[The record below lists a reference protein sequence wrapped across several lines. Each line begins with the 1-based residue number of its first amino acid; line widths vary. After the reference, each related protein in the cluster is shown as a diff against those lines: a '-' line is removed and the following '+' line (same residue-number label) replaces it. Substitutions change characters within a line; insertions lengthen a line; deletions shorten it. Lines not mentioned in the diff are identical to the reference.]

1 MSKKQSRSTKT
12 IEVGKA
18 EHKLFSIMCIQK
30 DLTQAELFK
39 EILEDFRLNGN
50 K

>member
-1 MSKKQSRSTKT
+1 MKKQSKPTKT

-18 EHKLFSIMCIQK
+18 EHKLFSILCIEK
-30 DLTQAELFK
+30 DLTQAELFN
-39 EILEDFRLNGN
+39 EILQEYRHNG